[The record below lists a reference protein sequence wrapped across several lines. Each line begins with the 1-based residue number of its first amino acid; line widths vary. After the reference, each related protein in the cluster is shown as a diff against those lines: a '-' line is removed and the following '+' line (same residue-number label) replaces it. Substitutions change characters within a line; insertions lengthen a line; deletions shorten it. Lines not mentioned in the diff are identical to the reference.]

1 MGGRSVSRWVYRSRE
16 LICERKWETIMGR
29 KTQHIRNVSL
39 KMAWDFMVGSGG
51 NIFGWHVKSE
61 YRDQHVLWEGY
72 MDSPSFPKCIM
83 LGLSC
88 KQWLLV
94 LSCDNCD
101 SLKQRRRS
109 VPDSVPDTWST
120 ACSSGERRVCVC
132 CCQLAFY
139 FHINVCLV
147 FLNSV
152 SISQWSLFLQWVSAV
167 VSALAWCISFIE

>member
-1 MGGRSVSRWVYRSRE
+1 MSDW
-16 LICERKWETIMGR
+16 KWLGTSWWEVEGT
-29 KTQHIRNVSL
+29 
-39 KMAWDFMVGSGG
+39 F
-51 NIFGWHVKSE
+51 FGWHVKSE